1 MGNKKRSIRFDE
13 RTWMLL
19 NELSDK
25 TNSNIS
31 IVVRSLVKK
40 GLNELI
46 DDSGNIILNERQVQK
61 E

>member
-25 TNSNIS
+25 TDSNIS